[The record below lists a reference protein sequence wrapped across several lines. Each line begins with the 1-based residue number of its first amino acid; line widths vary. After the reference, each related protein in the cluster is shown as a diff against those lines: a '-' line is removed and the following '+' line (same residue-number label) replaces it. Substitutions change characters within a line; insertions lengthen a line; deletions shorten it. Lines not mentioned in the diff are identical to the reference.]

1 MKTWRKLAVAVAIA
15 GVMAC
20 AANAAPGGGAA
31 AFEKLKA
38 LAGHWESTGK
48 DKSTLDI
55 TLTSGGSTVMEKFAA
70 VMEGKPVEMITMYYM
85 DGDAV
90 KLTHYCMAG
99 NQPTMTGTYD
109 AATKTIKFDF
119 ASVTNLKSPDAGYMH
134 HAVYTFVDEDHFKT
148 TWTFRKDQKDSFTED
163 VTYARVK

>member
-1 MKTWRKLAVAVAIA
+1 MSRVKWMKLAVAGLLLAA
-15 GVMAC
+15 GAGT
-20 AANAAPGGGAA
+20 ARAGNGAE

-55 TLTSGGSTVMEKFAA
+55 TLTGGGSAVMEKFAA
-70 VMEGKPVEMITMYYM
+70 VMEGKPVEMITMYYL

-99 NQPTMTGTYD
+99 NQPTMTGMYD
-109 AATKTIKFDF
+109 AETKTIKFDF
-119 ASVTNLKSPDAGYMH
+119 ASITNLKSADAGYMH
-134 HAVYTFVDEDHFKT
+134 HAVYTFVDADHFKT